1 MVAALAVH
9 ELVSQ
14 HMATADLARIKW
26 PNDVLVDGAKIAGIL
41 LESGGEAALGA
52 GWIVV
57 GIGLNIATPPAG
69 DLPYPTTFLN
79 AIARQPTDRDAVLPA
94 LTRIFLSARTRWRRD
109 GLRSTRDAML
119 ARLAGLNEPVMV
131 RLSDR
136 PEDTI
141 HGTLVGLDP
150 NGYALV
156 DTGEAKPRVISA
168 GDVLLGSSDTTGSA
182 G

>member
-1 MVAALAVH
+1 
-9 ELVSQ
+9 
-14 HMATADLARIKW
+14 
-26 PNDVLVDGAKIAGIL
+26 
-41 LESGGEAALGA
+41 
-52 GWIVV
+52 
-57 GIGLNIATPPAG
+57 
-69 DLPYPTTFLN
+69 
-79 AIARQPTDRDAVLPA
+79 
-94 LTRIFLSARTRWRRD
+94 
-109 GLRSTRDAML
+109 ML
-119 ARLAGLNEPVMV
+119 ARVAGLNEPVMV